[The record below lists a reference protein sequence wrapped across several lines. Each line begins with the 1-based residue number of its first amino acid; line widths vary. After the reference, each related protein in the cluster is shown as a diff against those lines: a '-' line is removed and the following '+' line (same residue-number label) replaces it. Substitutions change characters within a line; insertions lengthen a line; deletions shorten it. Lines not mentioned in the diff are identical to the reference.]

1 PPPRRAHAPP
11 PPVHARSGRV
21 APGARRGSARDLP
34 PAPGDVDRRGAHE
47 GHRPGRSHRTDG
59 GHRRRRARRAPAP
72 LGGAH
77 DDPGCRRPVPG
88 ARDRARPVPGCRAHR
103 WWWLVSL
110 TPVPIDK
117 IHPDRHN
124 IREDLADVEALAE
137 SIKAVGLLQPLVV
150 RPRVG
155 GGFTIIDGHR
165 RYQAALIAGV
175 PALPCLMSKTGRSGG
190 GTEVVVMLAA
200 AMHQALT
207 PIEAA
212 RAFGKLERRGMT
224 PGEIARATGY
234 STRTVRDRLALLH

>member
-1 PPPRRAHAPP
+1 M
-11 PPVHARSGRV
+11 
-21 APGARRGSARDLP
+21 
-34 PAPGDVDRRGAHE
+34 
-47 GHRPGRSHRTDG
+47 
-59 GHRRRRARRAPAP
+59 
-72 LGGAH
+72 
-77 DDPGCRRPVPG
+77 
-88 ARDRARPVPGCRAHR
+88 
-103 WWWLVSL
+103 SL

-165 RYQAALIAGV
+165 RYQAALVAGL

-234 STRTVRDRLALLH
+234 SARTVRDRLALLHLPAAAQRMVENRELSTKDATALAREVRAKGTGTTTTSTKPAHFNAGHPQYATVRAICVHRSVRRIVGNAGCGQCWEAAIRDDEARQLREFREGTR